1 MQINKKRYII
11 IAERTDLTNKA
22 GRVSCMKKA
31 LEYFKSLDKL
41 LLLLCLLLSA
51 FGVFLLY
58 TLNENEISAYVSS
71 RQWKT
76 QLAAT
81 GLGLTLALVIA
92 GLDYRFLA
100 KLWWLY
106 VPAALIPVLLLF
118 TPLGVGVEGAD
129 DIGWLRIGSFQFQ
142 PSELL
147 KVAFILS
154 FALHLHKAGARMNEP
169 LNMILLCLHGL
180 VPTGI
185 IMAQGDD
192 GSAMVFLFIFLVM
205 IFAAGISWKYLLL
218 AGVSVPVL
226 GVLAWNHMLQPHQL
240 KRFQVLFDEEM
251 QQSEMLGIYYQQ
263 WLGKKALG
271 SGQLTGL
278 GIFGSDSY
286 TYVSEIDTD
295 FIFAYIGMT
304 LGFVGCVATIG
315 MLAFLC
321 LRILSDASAARE
333 PLGRFICLGVFA
345 MFLFHSVI
353 NIGMVLA
360 VFPVIGI
367 PLPLLSAG
375 GTSVLS
381 LYASVGLVLS
391 VYGHRRKTHHLFY
404 EEPEL

>member
-1 MQINKKRYII
+1 
-11 IAERTDLTNKA
+11 
-22 GRVSCMKKA
+22 MKKA

-76 QLAAT
+76 QLLAT
-81 GLGLTLALVIA
+81 GLGLFLALAVA
-92 GLDYRFLA
+92 AFDYRFLA

-106 VPAALIPVLLLF
+106 IPVTLIPVLLLF
-118 TPLGVGVEGAD
+118 TPLGIGVEGAD

-154 FALHLHKAGARMNEP
+154 FSLHLHKVGARLNEP
-169 LNMILLCLHGL
+169 LNMLLLCLHGL
-180 VPTGI
+180 APAAI
-185 IMAQGDD
+185 IMKQGDD
-192 GSAMVFLFIFLVM
+192 GSALVFLFIFLVM

-218 AGVSVPVL
+218 AGVSVPIL
-226 GVLAWNHMLQPHQL
+226 GVLVWNYFLQPHQL

-278 GIFGSDSY
+278 GLFGSDSY

-304 LGFVGCVATIG
+304 LGFVGCVATIVL
-315 MLAFLC
+315 LALLC
-321 LRILSDASAARE
+321 LRILSDSSAARE

-381 LYASVGLVLS
+381 LYLSVGLVLS
-391 VYGHRRKTHHLFY
+391 VYGHRRRAHHLFY
-404 EEPEL
+404 EEPEI

>member
-1 MQINKKRYII
+1 
-11 IAERTDLTNKA
+11 
-22 GRVSCMKKA
+22 MKKA

-51 FGVFLLY
+51 FGVLLLY

-76 QLAAT
+76 QLLAT
-81 GLGLTLALVIA
+81 GLGLLLALAVA
-92 GLDYRFLA
+92 AFDYRFLA

-106 VPAALIPVLLLF
+106 IPVTLIPVLLLF

-154 FALHLHKAGARMNEP
+154 FSLHLHKTGVRMNEP
-169 LNMILLCLHGL
+169 LNMLLLCLHGL
-180 VPTGI
+180 APAAI
-185 IMAQGDD
+185 IMKQGDD

-205 IFAAGISWKYLLL
+205 IFAAGVSWKYLLL
-218 AGVSVPVL
+218 AGVSVPIL
-226 GVLAWNHMLQPHQL
+226 GVLVWNYLLQPHQL

-278 GIFGSDSY
+278 GLFGSDSY

-304 LGFVGCVATIG
+304 LGFVGCVATIVL
-315 MLAFLC
+315 LALLC

-381 LYASVGLVLS
+381 LYVSVGLVLS
-391 VYGHRRKTHHLFY
+391 VYGHRRRAHHLFY
-404 EEPEL
+404 EEPEI